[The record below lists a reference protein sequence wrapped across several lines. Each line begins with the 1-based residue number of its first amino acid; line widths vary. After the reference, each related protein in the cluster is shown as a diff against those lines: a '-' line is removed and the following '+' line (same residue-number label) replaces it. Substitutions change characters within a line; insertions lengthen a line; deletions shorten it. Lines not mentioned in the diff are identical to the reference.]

1 MSNDTDERIKNVM
14 SGVFGI
20 SMEKIQDD
28 SSIETIKSWSSL
40 KHINLVL
47 SLEEEFDIEFNAD
60 EITEII
66 SYKLIVSSVKS
77 KKL

>member
-14 SGVFGI
+14 SAVFGI
-20 SMEKIQDD
+20 SMETIQDD
-28 SSIETIKSWSSL
+28 SSTETIKSWSSL